1 MSSTS
6 ELTRILS
13 GTSDGIG
20 SISSTRRDSVDSLPR
35 ETRLR
40 SACDSSKRTSY
51 LFAFPYDYESRSE
64 DSDHCA
70 PPKYTRR
77 PVVLTEAQEMN
88 PPTLPSVSPITA
100 LLRAA
105 KRVLPTSRRA
115 RNRDGIAAP
124 LPTPVNPKSL
134 SVADISVMVES
145 SSGTLPRGPAPTVSR
160 KRMSMRGPVDP
171 AVAAGW

>member
-64 DSDHCA
+64 DSHHSA

-77 PVVLTEAQEMN
+77 PFVLTEAQEMN

-115 RNRDGIAAP
+115 LPLLLAP
-124 LPTPVNPKSL
+124 SGEIPTASERREAGALMEPPP
-134 SVADISVMVES
+134 
-145 SSGTLPRGPAPTVSR
+145 GTQKDFTIFLQ
-160 KRMSMRGPVDP
+160 
-171 AVAAGW
+171 